1 MSARVEAA
9 ARMINARSVRPAD
22 WDDPSLTAYRL
33 NRMHDARK
41 VLAAADEVMFSEAAI
56 ERAALRLWN
65 AKHPSDPPLS
75 DLSELMEWTRESYLW
90 QARAVVEALREEA

>member
-1 MSARVEAA
+1 MEVRSMSARVEAA
-9 ARMINARSVRPAD
+9 AKVIGSKSIYRPRD
-22 WDDPSLTAYRL
+22 
-33 NRMHDARK
+33 
-41 VLAAADEVMFSEAAI
+41 LAAEALDAADSIMFSESAI

-90 QARAVVEALREEA
+90 QARAVVAALREEA